1 MINRLLQDLQERNA
15 MEVLPEVDQMIE
27 TLENLKN
34 NKLFELK
41 DFASRYGMVMA
52 QPNTQTEVNTVVE
65 TRVEKVVETVVDTAK
80 SEELGK
86 QIIEDAKLQA
96 ESILAKAKDEANA
109 LILST
114 RDDLEIKV
122 TAMLEEAEMEAED
135 IRSGAKIEA
144 NFIKERAINEANEE
158 ADRIII
164 EANNKVSNIIN
175 EALADAEKLV
185 KDIKEEIVE
194 DTTDSLDI
202 SDAIADSIK
211 EVEKPEIVVEVAND
225 TVENTSA
232 IIKTMDEDKRHKNAH
247 VGTATIGDRH
257 VIFHSA
263 RYMDMPVV
271 YDACEGDEELVKQA
285 ILAQDPKYF
294 DNASKVYR
302 YVDYTNKTSMYL
314 NADGVYVGYV
324 DGYAVSWAKDFTVPS
339 YLRYKYVNVKGF
351 KPANKP
357 EFISKVSSLIAKH
370 NAGLEVY
377 NEELEATRAH
387 NRSANYIVFSD
398 DNTVNDNIIDPDITI
413 VQDDSIESCF
423 EGLSAFEAFC
433 DME

>member
-27 TLENLKN
+27 ALENLKN

-52 QPNTQTEVNTVVE
+52 QAEVNTVVE

-96 ESILAKAKDEANA
+96 ESILANAKDEANA
-109 LILST
+109 LIIST
-114 RDDLEIKV
+114 RNDLEVKV

-135 IRSGAKIEA
+135 IRSGAVIEA
-144 NFIKERAINEANEE
+144 NFIKSKANDEAEQILALANSEACLIINNAKAQAVSTNNTDTFDVSEAVANTTEADVVEHEIVTNEE
-158 ADRIII
+158 ADEMVNARATI
-164 EANNKVSNIIN
+164 
-175 EALADAEKLV
+175 L
-185 KDIKEEIVE
+185 
-194 DTTDSLDI
+194 
-202 SDAIADSIK
+202 
-211 EVEKPEIVVEVAND
+211 
-225 TVENTSA
+225 
-232 IIKTMDEDKRHKNAH
+232 TMDKDKRHENAH
-247 VGTATIGDRH
+247 VGTATIGNRH

-263 RYMDMPVV
+263 KYMDMPVV
-271 YDACEGDEELVKQA
+271 YDACEGDEKLIKQA
-285 ILAQDPKYF
+285 ILAQDAKYF
-294 DNASKVYR
+294 DKASKVYR
-302 YVDYTNKTSMYL
+302 YVDYTNKASMYL

-324 DGYAVSWAKDFTVPS
+324 DGYAVSWAKEFTVPS

-370 NAGLEVY
+370 DAGLKEF
-377 NEELEATRAH
+377 NEELEAARTR
-387 NRSANYIVFSD
+387 NRNANYIVFSD
-398 DNTVNDNIIDPDITI
+398 DSVVNDNTIDPDITI
-413 VQDDSIESCF
+413 VQDDSITSCF